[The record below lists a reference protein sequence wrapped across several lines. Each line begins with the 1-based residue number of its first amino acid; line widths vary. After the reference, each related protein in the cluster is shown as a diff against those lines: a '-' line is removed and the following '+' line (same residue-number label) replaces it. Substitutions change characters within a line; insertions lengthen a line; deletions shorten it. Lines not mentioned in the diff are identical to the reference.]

1 MNKISFFSVSV
12 IMFTLSAC
20 GSLNTGNDTS
30 MSGTMVGRQNGNAVA
45 KTTNSAAN
53 AGTNVFGSLLQ
64 NATSGAN
71 LGNILTSVIGLD
83 KVAKKYLVG
92 TWKYKQPGCAF
103 TSQSALTAAGGEVVS
118 ATVKEKL
125 DTYYKKFGF
134 KSNNT
139 TFVFAKD
146 GTFQTVLLGKQFSG
160 NYTFE
165 QTTQAITLHFSIL
178 GVPAYSLQGFVK
190 KNVDGMALLFESKKI
205 LTVLQTL
212 GALSGN
218 STVSNITR
226 LTQNYDGVR
235 IGFDLVR

>member
-1 MNKISFFSVSV
+1 MKKISLFAAGMS
-12 IMFTLSAC
+12 MLTLSAC
-20 GSLNTGNDTS
+20 GSLNAGDATAIL
-30 MSGTMVGRQNGNAVA
+30 GTTLGGQNGNAVA
-45 KTTNSAAN
+45 NTAGSVAN
-53 AGTNVFGSLLQ
+53 TGVNVVGSLLQ

-83 KVAKKYLVG
+83 KVAPTNLIGK
-92 TWKYKQPGCAF
+92 WNYKQPGCAF
-103 TSQSALTAAGGEVVS
+103 TSQSTLAAAGGEVVS

-125 DTYYKKFGF
+125 TSYYKKFGF

-139 TFVFAKD
+139 AFAFAQD
-146 GTFQTVLLGKQFSG
+146 GTFQAVILGKQLGGTYKFD
-160 NYTFE
+160 
-165 QTTQAITLHFSIL
+165 QATQAITLNFSIL
-178 GVPAYSLQGFVK
+178 GVPAYSLQGYVK

-212 GALSGN
+212 GTLSGN
-218 STVSNITR
+218 STVANVTQ